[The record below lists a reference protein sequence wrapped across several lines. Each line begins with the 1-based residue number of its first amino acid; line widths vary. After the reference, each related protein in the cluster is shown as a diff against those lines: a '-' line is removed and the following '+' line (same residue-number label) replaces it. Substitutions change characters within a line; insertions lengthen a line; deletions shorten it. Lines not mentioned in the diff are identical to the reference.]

1 MVPQVQIR
9 TVVVDVGRCLGCR
22 SCELACA
29 KAHAGLDDIVEAI
42 LSDAPLKPRVRVVEV
57 DGRLVPVQ
65 CRHCEDPPC
74 VAVCPTNALHRDEEG
89 GPVRLNEEECV
100 GCGACVVVCPF
111 GAVEM
116 LEDARKAA
124 KCDLCEGI
132 VGPGEEPRCVAACP
146 TRALRLGS
154 PDEVG

>member
-74 VAVCPTNALHRDEEG
+74 VAVCP
-89 GPVRLNEEECV
+89 
-100 GCGACVVVCPF
+100 
-111 GAVEM
+111 
-116 LEDARKAA
+116 
-124 KCDLCEGI
+124 
-132 VGPGEEPRCVAACP
+132 
-146 TRALRLGS
+146 
-154 PDEVG
+154 